1 MNTIHQLSQYA
12 LRELKGSY
20 PDREIH
26 NICQIIFMDLF
37 HFTKIDIH
45 IRKNEHLDESFSDK
59 FIEII
64 RLLKS
69 GSPLQYLLGETE
81 FGGLKFKVDPST
93 LIPRP
98 ETRELIL
105 WAGSSLQGGEKI
117 LDIGTGSGCIA
128 ICLAHEYPGLSVT
141 GIDIS
146 AEAIA
151 TATENARLNEAAVE
165 FLQRDILRPDL
176 YDWPLYDLI
185 ISNPPYVRESEK
197 QEMQPQVVNHEPYQA
212 LFVPDEDPLLFYKSI
227 AAFGQH
233 RLTPGGWLYVEIN
246 EAFGDEIASL
256 LSSYGYSEVE
266 IKKDICAKDRMARG
280 RKSQV

>member
-1 MNTIHQLSQYA
+1 MNTIRQLTQYA
-12 LRELKGSY
+12 LKELKGSY

-45 IRKNEHLDESFSDK
+45 IRKNEHLNESFSDK
-59 FIEII
+59 FTTVIQ
-64 RLLKS
+64 LLKS

-81 FGGLKFKVDPST
+81 FGGLKFKVNPCT

-98 ETRELIL
+98 ETRELTL
-105 WAGSSLQGGEKI
+105 WAGSSLQGREKV

-128 ICLAHEYPGLSVT
+128 ICLAHDYPNLSVT

-146 AEAIA
+146 AGAIA
-151 TATENARLNEAAVE
+151 TATENARLNGTSVE
-165 FLQRDILRPDL
+165 FLARDILHPDL
-176 YDWPLYDLI
+176 YDWPLFDMI

-197 QEMQPQVVNHEPYQA
+197 QGMQPQVLNYEPHQA

-227 AAFGQH
+227 ADFGRR
-233 RLTPGGWLYVEIN
+233 RLSPGGWLYLEIN
-246 EAFGDEIASL
+246 EAFGDEVASL
-256 LSSYGYSEVE
+256 LSSYGYHEIQ

-280 RKSQV
+280 RKSQA